1 MSFSS
6 VAANYKQ
13 PKIENY
19 QFATDPFSSAF
30 IPVSPNKGAKEHDLK
45 KVKESE
51 VFKNGY
57 STIWKEVALNTNPVF
72 HTLAIYPF
80 KNSNIVVDYSLQL
93 DKCVEGEIVKLGCDR
108 FFKLDLSKDGDL
120 SKKFNNKNVYLI
132 SNGSKIWLPGS
143 HAKAGINFRTPAKFD
158 CDAQHY
164 FKIVGDNS
172 DLYSVNIEIANLKV

>member
-19 QFATDPFSSAF
+19 QFASDLFSSAF
-30 IPVSPNKGAKEHDLK
+30 IPVPPNKDAKEQDLK

-72 HTLAIYPF
+72 HTIAIYPF

-93 DKCVEGEIVKLGCDR
+93 DKCDDSEIVKLGCGR
-108 FFKLDLSKDGDL
+108 FFKLDLSIDHDL
-120 SKKFNNKNVYLI
+120 CKKFNNKAIYLM
-132 SNGSKIWLPGS
+132 SYKSKKWLS
-143 HAKAGINFRTPAKFD
+143 TNHAKAGISFRTPVEIEID
-158 CDAQHY
+158 VQYY
-164 FKIVGDNS
+164 FKIVGGNS